1 MRATGNRLIGILGGT
16 FNPIHFGHLRMAQ
29 ELADSLQ
36 LSQVR
41 FIPSAN
47 PPHKNKPEVSA
58 QHRASMVQLAI
69 ADNPLFKLDTRELE
83 RTGASYTI
91 DTLISLCE
99 ELGSNAAICLMM
111 GSDAFTK
118 LDSWHR
124 WDELLNYCHI
134 ILVQRPKQQ
143 PSAKTEK
150 LSDKMTHFLSGH
162 YTENLDDLA
171 EKSAGY
177 IHMQQ
182 ITAQDI
188 SATKI
193 REKLAAGNSAKYL
206 APEAVLAYIQQQK
219 LYKAL

>member
-1 MRATGNRLIGILGGT
+1 MRPAGNHLIGLLGGT

-29 ELADSLQ
+29 ELTEALK
-36 LSQVR
+36 LTEVR

-47 PPHKNKPEVSA
+47 PPHKRMPTVSA
-58 QHRASMVQLAI
+58 QQRAEMVQLAI

-91 DTLISLCE
+91 DTLISARE
-99 ELGSNAAICLMM
+99 ELGENASLCLLM

-124 WDELLNYCHI
+124 WEELLNYCHI
-134 ILVQRPKQQ
+134 ILVQRPSSRVQ
-143 PSAKTEK
+143 AKV
-150 LSDKMTHFLSGH
+150 SDQLTAFLTAN
-162 YTENLDDLA
+162 YTENVDDLA
-171 EKSAGY
+171 EKTAGY

-188 SATKI
+188 SATNI
-193 REKLAAGNSAKYL
+193 REKLASGKTAKYL
-206 APEAVLAYIQQQK
+206 MPDAVLAYIQQQQ
-219 LYKAL
+219 LYSSL